1 MSVFRRVAYCLF
13 SILIGGPAMTT
24 NAAEPHT
31 FAQPITQTFADDFA
45 REWVDAWNSHDIE
58 RILSHYSDDFEMASP
73 LIAQR
78 GFSATGSLQ
87 GKEAVRAYWTPA
99 VGPGSTLQF
108 ELIQALVSVD
118 SIAIHYRSGSRL
130 CVEVVRF
137 NAQGRVTAGAAHYYP
152 AIE

>member
-1 MSVFRRVAYCLF
+1 MCIIRRIAYSLF
-13 SILIGGPAMTT
+13 SILIGEAAMTT
-24 NAAEPHT
+24 HAAEPQT
-31 FAQPITQTFADDFA
+31 FTQPISQAFADDFA
-45 REWVDAWNSHDIE
+45 REWVAAWNSHDIE
-58 RILSHYSDDFEMASP
+58 RILSHYSEDFEMTSP

-137 NAQGRVTAGAAHYYP
+137 NDQGMVTAGAAHYYP

>member
-1 MSVFRRVAYCLF
+1 
-13 SILIGGPAMTT
+13 MTT
-24 NAAEPHT
+24 NAAELHT
-31 FAQPITQTFADDFA
+31 FTQPITQAFADDFA

-58 RILSHYSDDFEMASP
+58 RILSHYSDDFEMTSP

-78 GFSATGSLQ
+78 GFSATGSLR

-137 NAQGRVTAGAAHYYP
+137 NAQGVVIAGAAHYYP

>member
-1 MSVFRRVAYCLF
+1 MSVFRRIVYCLF
-13 SILIGGPAMTT
+13 SILIGGAAMTT
-24 NAAEPHT
+24 HAAEQHT
-31 FAQPITQTFADDFA
+31 FTQPITQAFADDFA
-45 REWVDAWNSHDIE
+45 REWVAAWNSHDIE

-78 GFSATGSLQ
+78 GFSATGSLK

-99 VGPGSTLQF
+99 VGPGSMLQF

-118 SIAIHYRSGSRL
+118 SIAIHYRSGTRV
-130 CVEVVRF
+130 CVEVVSF
-137 NAQGRVTAGAAHYYP
+137 NDQGMVTAGAAHYYP

>member
-1 MSVFRRVAYCLF
+1 MSAFRSAAYCLF
-13 SILIGGPAMTT
+13 SILIGGAAMTT
-24 NAAEPHT
+24 NAADAHT
-31 FAQPITQTFADDFA
+31 FTQPITQAFADDFA

-58 RILSHYSDDFEMASP
+58 RILSHYSDDFEMTSP

-87 GKEAVRAYWTPA
+87 GKEAIRPYWTPA
-99 VGPGSTLQF
+99 VGQGSTLQF

-137 NAQGRVTAGAAHYYP
+137 NSQGVVTAGAAHYYP